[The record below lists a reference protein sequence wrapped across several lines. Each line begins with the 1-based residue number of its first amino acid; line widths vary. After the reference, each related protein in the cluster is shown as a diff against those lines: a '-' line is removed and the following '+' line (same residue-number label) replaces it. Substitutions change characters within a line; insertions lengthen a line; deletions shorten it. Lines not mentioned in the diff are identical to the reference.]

1 MGNICSLCISSN
13 KIHPIVKKKNKS
25 KIFKISTKKSLKK
38 KFKSERKSKSKS
50 KYVIIPQE
58 SNNNIYSD
66 TRI

>member
-38 KFKSERKSKSKS
+38 KFKSKRKSKS

-58 SNNNIYSD
+58 SINNIYSD

>member
-38 KFKSERKSKSKS
+38 NLKLKKN
-50 KYVIIPQE
+50 Q
-58 SNNNIYSD
+58 NML
-66 TRI
+66 

>member
-1 MGNICSLCISSN
+1 MGNICSLCLSSN

-38 KFKSERKSKSKS
+38 KFKIKRKS

-58 SNNNIYSD
+58 SINNIYSD